1 MRYFKEFDENG
12 NLIAI
17 GAGDAL
23 NGVDITQEE
32 YETLEAELETKWAA
46 EAEAARNER
55 EEAERQEQEAIAA
68 AGAEE
73 AAQEAMDILTGASE
87 VEA

>member
-23 NGVDITQEE
+23 NGETITQEE
-32 YETLEAELETKWAA
+32 YEALEAELEAKWAA

-55 EEAERQEQEAIAA
+55 EEAERQEQEALAA

-73 AAQEAMDILTGASE
+73 AAQEAMDILTGAAE